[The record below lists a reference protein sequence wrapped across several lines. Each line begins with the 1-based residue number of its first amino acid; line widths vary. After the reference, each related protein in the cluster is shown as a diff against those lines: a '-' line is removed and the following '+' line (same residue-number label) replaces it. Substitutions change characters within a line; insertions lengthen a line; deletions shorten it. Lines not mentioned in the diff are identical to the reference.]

1 MNKINFGLCAC
12 AVTAQPPWNDH
23 PSGGAHPIQLISP
36 KPMAVCMHARCR
48 MSTTTFY
55 SKGGMKRRDEPLQFC
70 PILTTSP
77 LCLKSMGLCVV
88 GLGPVSHVNLLKVM
102 REFSSSPVCIS
113 QLCTP
118 LLLYISTLSHIYCIS
133 HVFSSLYVIR
143 MISTFLY
150 SSSFP
155 FLSLLLNLI
164 YTLLYPSLLLKIS
177 LRFYFTILYV
187 SYSLLLCITMIY
199 CILGCSDFEK

>member
-1 MNKINFGLCAC
+1 M
-12 AVTAQPPWNDH
+12 
-23 PSGGAHPIQLISP
+23 
-36 KPMAVCMHARCR
+36 CMHARCR

-55 SKGGMKRRDEPLQFC
+55 SKGGLKRRDEPLQFC
-70 PILTTSP
+70 PILTPSP

-118 LLLYISTLSHIYCIS
+118 LLLYISALSHIYCIS

-177 LRFYFTILYV
+177 LRFYYFTVQCTVLYSV
-187 SYSLLLCITMIY
+187 QCTVYSTVQCTVYSTVHCTVLYDVRL
-199 CILGCSDFEK
+199 